1 MNRKPTVPV
10 PEVARAGPR
19 PTLLEPGDRATD
31 FMVPDQDREV
41 DPIYDLVKG
50 GPVVIHLYPDNAEPA
65 HVRERDAFIARLKN
79 LRKAGVELFMLN
91 RDELETN
98 AALAADGSWPFPV
111 FTDPAGHVHAQL
123 GVAPVPPGAR
133 PDPESAV
140 VTYVLDANMRVI
152 AAFQGRRDRAHVDE
166 ALALLEER
174 GRGPDQEII
183 SGSAPVLL
191 IPRVIDEALCRR
203 LIETWET
210 EGHRESGTISTDGR
224 GGESK
229 AIRHQTKRRSDH
241 PVMDPALIR
250 ELDGVILRRIAPEV
264 RRAFDSDIVGVED
277 FKIACYD
284 SHPGGYFRP
293 HRDNSIPSRAQR
305 RFAVTLNLNDG
316 YEGGFL
322 RFAEYGPNLYRPEP
336 GAACVFNCSLLH
348 EATDVTQ
355 GRRFVLLCFLIDRE
369 PARWRRERAAW
380 FADSANAIESGLR
393 AMKSRRAIP
402 IRD

>member
-10 PEVARAGPR
+10 PEVLRAEPR
-19 PTLLEPGDRATD
+19 SALLEPGDRLAD

-50 GPVVIHLYPDNAEPA
+50 GPVVIHLYPDNTLPA
-65 HVRERDAFIARLKN
+65 HVRERDAFIAGFES
-79 LRKAGVELFMLN
+79 LRRAGAEMFMLN
-91 RDELETN
+91 CDELETN

-123 GVAPVPPGAR
+123 GMATVAPGAR

-152 AAFQGRRDRAHVDE
+152 ATFQGLRDRAHAEE
-166 ALALLEER
+166 ALACIEER
-174 GRGPDQEII
+174 GHGPDPAIV
-183 SGSAPVLL
+183 SGAAPVLL
-191 IPRVIDEALCRR
+191 IPRVIDDALCRR

-210 EGHRESGTISTDGR
+210 EGHRESGTIAGDGS

-229 AIRHQTKRRSDH
+229 AIRHQTKRRRDH
-241 PVMDPALIR
+241 PVTDSALFR
-250 ELDGVILRRIAPEV
+250 ELDSVVLRRIAPEV
-264 RRAFDSDIVGVED
+264 RRAFDSDIARVED

-316 YEGGFL
+316 YGGGCL
-322 RFAEYGPNLYRPEP
+322 RFAEYGPQLYRPEP

-369 PARWRRERAAW
+369 PARWRREKAAW
-380 FADSANAIESGLR
+380 FADSANVIEAGLR
-393 AMKSRRAIP
+393 ARKSRRAVP
-402 IRD
+402 VRD

>member
-1 MNRKPTVPV
+1 MMPKPTVPV
-10 PEVARAGPR
+10 PEVSRATPR
-19 PTLLEPGDRATD
+19 PALLEPGDRVAD

-41 DPIYDLVKG
+41 NPIYDLVKG
-50 GPVVIHLYPDNAEPA
+50 RPVVVHLYPDNASAE
-65 HVRERDAFIARLKN
+65 HVRERDAFIAGFES
-79 LRKAGVELFMLN
+79 LRKVGVELFMLN

-98 AALAADGSWPFPV
+98 AALATDGSWPFPV

-123 GVAPVPPGAR
+123 GVVAVAPGAR
-133 PDPESAV
+133 PDPAHAV

-152 AAFQGRRDRAHVDE
+152 AAIQGRCDQTHLNE
-166 ALALLEER
+166 ALACLE
-174 GRGPDQEII
+174 GRAHAPKPTIV